1 MNLLTKARLFL
12 AQKLLAF
19 GGTPITME
27 SYRGQVT
34 WGGQN
39 AEAFIN
45 EGYAGNDIVYAVIS
59 LITNKTKV
67 APWGAYKIKDEK
79 KYRQYKA
86 LISNITETTDFVQL
100 ENLKNQSLEPYNGDA
115 RLNELL
121 KYPNQQDT
129 WSDLIET
136 WAAYKLSVGNAYI
149 YGQLIQAG
157 NNKGK
162 PFTLTALPAQYMQ
175 LKANVNLIPSVVVG
189 YQLYLGL
196 TQDFTL
202 EEILH
207 DKFPNLRADANGMQ
221 LYGMSPLQA
230 AYKTITRSNESKTA
244 AIANLQN
251 GGPQGIIY
259 TDDQRMN
266 GEAAVAQANALRNKL
281 AEFSGARNKNKLAT
295 SAYKTGFTQI
305 GLSNV
310 DLDIINQEMWD
321 MRLICNIYG
330 VPSQLL
336 NDPANKAEAN
346 AIQAEKA
353 LTTRAALPLLT
364 AMQDNLNRK
373 LQSDWGYKGQN
384 IVVGFDI
391 SAYPELQEDRVSQ
404 VNWLD
409 KSLLPLKER
418 YRIMGLNPE
427 GVSEEMLNTIYYQG
441 QPLGDATEIIDVYG
455 K

>member
-1 MNLLTKARLFL
+1 
-12 AQKLLAF
+12 
-19 GGTPITME
+19 ME
-27 SYRGQVT
+27 IIRGQVT

-45 EGYAGNDIVYAVIS
+45 EGYAGNDIVYSVIN
-59 LITNKTKV
+59 LITNKAKV
-67 APWGAYKIKDEK
+67 APWSAYKIKDEK
-79 KYRQYKA
+79 KFLQYKA
-86 LISNITETTDFVQL
+86 LISNPTDTTDWHMI
-100 ENLKNQSLEPYNGDA
+100 ESLKNQSLEVYTGDA

-129 WSDLIET
+129 WADLVEQ
-136 WAAYKLSVGNAYI
+136 WGAYKLTIGNAYV

-157 NNKGK
+157 ANKCK
-162 PFTLTALPAQYMQ
+162 PFTLSTLPAQYMSI
-175 LKANVNLIPSVVVG
+175 KADVNLIPSRVVG

-196 TQDFTL
+196 TQNFTL

-207 DKFPNLRADANGMQ
+207 DRFANLRADANGMQ

-230 AYKTITRSNESKTA
+230 AYKTIIRSNESKTA
-244 AIANLQN
+244 AVANLQN
-251 GGPQGIIY
+251 GGPQGVLY

-266 GEAAVAQANALRNKL
+266 GSAAVAQADALRQKL
-281 AEFSGARNKNKLAT
+281 AEFSGARNKNKVAT
-295 SAYKTGFTQI
+295 SAYKTGFTAL

-336 NDPANKAEAN
+336 NDPANKAENN

-353 LTTRAALPLLT
+353 LTSRAALPLLT

-384 IVVGFDI
+384 IVVCFDM

-418 YRIMGLNPE
+418 YKIMGVNPE

-441 QPLGDATEIIDVYG
+441 QPLGETVELIDPYG